1 LLTTPIFVEKIN
13 TDRGTL
19 ENLQGFR
26 PILRFNPLSVC
37 LNKHQIEIR
46 VSRLISKVLIV
57 FKQVNLDLLTISS
70 KVMEFTYFIGTDVSK
85 NELDFAVMHG
95 KTLLFHKKIA
105 NTEQAINLFIK
116 ELIKLPAFNL
126 ASAVFCME
134 LTGIYNNHLLVCV
147 HKTKPNIWLDA
158 DIQTKRSSGNIRGK
172 NDKVDA
178 IRIADYAYTKRDKVR
193 LWAPKREVIQQLAS
207 LAATRGRLIEAKKI
221 LKTPLQEQDSF
232 STKKVVKQ
240 SAAVC
245 SHTLKAIDA
254 DLEKAEKAIDE
265 LIAKDPELKRLFNL
279 VTSVSG
285 IGKITA
291 TQILITTNE
300 FKSIRNPKQYACY
313 AGVAP
318 FVEESGIFKGKGR
331 VSHMANKKVKTLLH
345 MSAIVAIQYNQD
357 LKCYYYRKVNEQ
369 KKNKMSVINAVRNK
383 LILRIFACVNQNSPY
398 QNNYHKLLA

>member
-1 LLTTPIFVEKIN
+1 M
-13 TDRGTL
+13 
-19 ENLQGFR
+19 
-26 PILRFNPLSVC
+26 
-37 LNKHQIEIR
+37 
-46 VSRLISKVLIV
+46 
-57 FKQVNLDLLTISS
+57 FKQVNLDLLTIKS

-85 NELDFAVMHG
+85 NELDFAVMRG
-95 KTLLFHKKIA
+95 KTLLFHKEIA

-116 ELIKLPAFNL
+116 DLIKQPGFDWAG
-126 ASAVFCME
+126 AVFCME
-134 LTGIYNNHLLVCV
+134 HTGIYNNHLLASL
-147 HKTKPNIWLDA
+147 HKKKANIWLESA
-158 DIQTKRSSGNIRGK
+158 IQIKRSSGNVRGK

-193 LWAPKREVIQQLAS
+193 LWNPKREVIQQLTD
-207 LAATRGRLIEAKKI
+207 LTVTRTRLIEAKKM

-232 STKKVVKQ
+232 SAKRVIKQ
-240 SAAVC
+240 SAVVC

-254 DLEKAEKAIDE
+254 DLERADNAIDG
-265 LIAKDPELKRLFNL
+265 LIAKDPELKRLFSL
-279 VTSVSG
+279 VTSVTG
-285 IGKITA
+285 IGKVTA

-300 FKSIRNPKQYACY
+300 FKNISNPKQYACY

-357 LKCYYYRKVNEQ
+357 LKQYYQRKVNEQ

-383 LILRIFACVNQNSPY
+383 LILRIFACVNHNSY
-398 QNNYHKLLA
+398 YENNYQKLLA